1 MNLTLMI
8 INRIVLCR
16 MNSVSKFMLAILSM
30 TSVLYC
36 TKLFNKKKTKTKTL
50 LRSACMHTVWY

>member
-36 TKLFNKKKTKTKTL
+36 TKLFNKKKQKQK
-50 LRSACMHTVWY
+50 HY